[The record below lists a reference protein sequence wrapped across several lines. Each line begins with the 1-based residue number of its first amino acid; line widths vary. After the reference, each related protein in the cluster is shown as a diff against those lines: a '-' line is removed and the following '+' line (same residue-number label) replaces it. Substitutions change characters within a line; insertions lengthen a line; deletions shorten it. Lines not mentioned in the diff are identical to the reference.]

1 MTILVNL
8 NLGDLTALY
17 NLYIVQCCQYIL
29 DGLTRYKERLNLGFV
44 QSDSTPTPN
53 TLSPF
58 PIPSYI
64 INGILNYDNSFIVY
78 TLHQSVSG

>member
-29 DGLTRYKERLNLGFV
+29 DGLTRYMERLNLGFV
-44 QSDSTPTPN
+44 QSDSTPNPQH
-53 TLSPF
+53 
-58 PIPSYI
+58 PIPI
-64 INGILNYDNSFIVY
+64 PHHFLFHKWDFE
-78 TLHQSVSG
+78 L